1 LLTRLRPLAHNVPTL
16 KCASVQSFTSL
27 SRLQRRV
34 SRDVVTFRPAD
45 LQPLASSIA
54 RPVQSSTCFDGG
66 EDHRRPMNE
75 IRLHN
80 TLSGQTEPFVPQKPG
95 EVSMYTCGPTVY
107 DYAHIG
113 NYRTFVFQDILRRF
127 LRLRGFRLTHV
138 MNLTDV
144 DDRIIANAAAEGVS
158 IREYTQKFVEAF
170 FEDCKTLSIES
181 PEHWIRATD
190 YIDDMVALI
199 QRLQEKTYTYT
210 GDGSIYYRIAKFPAY
225 GKLSKID
232 VSGIQAGARVD
243 NDRYEKESAR
253 DFALWK
259 APKPGEHFWDT
270 PIGRGRPGWHIEC
283 SAMAMKFL
291 GDTLDIHTGGT
302 DLAFP
307 HHENEI
313 AQSEAATGKPFVRYW
328 LHAEHLLVE
337 GEKMSKSLGN
347 FFTLRDLFAKGYKP
361 SALRFA
367 LASVPYRRQ
376 LNFTF
381 EGLQQA
387 TSAIERLRNF
397 SDRLAQGK
405 FPAGQQPGMAAR
417 IAQAKEDF
425 DAGLSDDLNTARAL
439 AAAYDFVREANIAI
453 DKGEFRQGDVAAA
466 QEFLAT
472 FDRAFAVLADNDAE
486 KLQALGYGDSGGAV
500 SDAEVDKRIEER
512 QAARKRRDFAASD
525 KIRKELADHGIL
537 IEDNRD
543 GTVRWKR
550 K

>member
-1 LLTRLRPLAHNVPTL
+1 MT
-16 KCASVQSFTSL
+16 
-27 SRLQRRV
+27 
-34 SRDVVTFRPAD
+34 
-45 LQPLASSIA
+45 
-54 RPVQSSTCFDGG
+54 
-66 EDHRRPMNE
+66 E
-75 IRLHN
+75 IRIHN
-80 TLSGQTEPFVPQKPG
+80 TLSGQTEPFIPQRAG
-95 EVSMYTCGPTVY
+95 EVGMYTCGPTVY

-127 LRLRGFRLTHV
+127 LKLRGYKLNHV

-144 DDRIIANAAAEGVS
+144 DDRIITKAAAAGVG
-158 IREYTQKFVEAF
+158 IREYTQKYVQAF
-170 FEDCKTLSIES
+170 FDDCKTLSIEA

-190 YIDDMVALI
+190 HIDDMVTLI
-199 QRLQEKTYTYT
+199 QKLQQKSYTYA
-210 GDGSIYYRIAKFPAY
+210 GDGSIYYRIAKFPDY

-232 VSGIQAGARVD
+232 VTGIQTGVRVD

-259 APKPGEHFWDT
+259 APKPGEHFWET
-270 PIGRGRPGWHIEC
+270 PIGPGRPGWHIEC
-283 SAMAMKFL
+283 SAMAMKYL
-291 GDTLDIHTGGT
+291 GETLDIHTGGI

-347 FFTLRDLFAKGYKP
+347 FFSLRDLFAKGYKP

-387 TSAIERLRNF
+387 ASAIDRLRNF
-397 SDRLAQGK
+397 ADRLKQGK
-405 FPAGQQPGMAAR
+405 FPEGNQPALTERIKKAGD
-417 IAQAKEDF
+417 DF
-425 DAGLSDDLNTARAL
+425 DAGLSDDLNTAMAL
-439 AAAYDFVREANIAI
+439 AAVYDFVREANIAM
-453 DKGEFRQGDVAAA
+453 DKGEFGQGNVATA
-466 QEFLAT
+466 QDFLAT
-472 FDRAFAVLADNDAE
+472 FDRVFAIIADNDAE
-486 KLQALGYGDSGGAV
+486 KLQALGFGDTAATITD
-500 SDAEVDKRIEER
+500 SDVEKLIAER
-512 QAARKRRDFAASD
+512 QDARKRRDFATSD
-525 KIRKELADHGIL
+525 RIRKELADRGIIL
-537 IEDNRD
+537 EDSKD
-543 GTVRWKR
+543 GNVRWKR